1 MLKSQIMLA
10 TSQNEG
16 LGLTVLEA
24 MSLGVPVV
32 ASNHGG
38 HKETIKNN
46 KNGFLVELEDI
57 DGYVDVIMK
66 LYNNT
71 SLKNK
76 IIRNGKKTI
85 KEKYSLNKYLDRI
98 DKVYKKLIKN

>member
-1 MLKSQIMLA
+1 
-10 TSQNEG
+10 
-16 LGLTVLEA
+16 
-24 MSLGVPVV
+24 
-32 ASNHGG
+32 
-38 HKETIKNN
+38 
-46 KNGFLVELEDI
+46 
-57 DGYVDVIMK
+57 MK